1 MFYLRYY
8 LDPDTNERLTTW
20 RNPLNNATVTVV
32 HVSNDPVNNPVSGPF
47 PLVDVGGST
56 QVRRSGDLPRLARV
70 KLTRSAGAASGRAA
84 DIPEPSAW

>member
-1 MFYLRYY
+1 MFLHRYY

-47 PLVDVGGST
+47 PLVDVGGSA
-56 QVRRSGDLPRLARV
+56 QVRRSGDSHRLARV
-70 KLTRSAGAASGRAA
+70 KVIRSAGAVF
-84 DIPEPSAW
+84 

>member
-1 MFYLRYY
+1 MFLHRYY

-32 HVSNDPVNNPVSGPF
+32 HVSNDPVNNPVFGPL

-56 QVRRSGDLPRLARV
+56 QVGRGGVLPRHVSRF
-70 KLTRSAGAASGRAA
+70 
-84 DIPEPSAW
+84 